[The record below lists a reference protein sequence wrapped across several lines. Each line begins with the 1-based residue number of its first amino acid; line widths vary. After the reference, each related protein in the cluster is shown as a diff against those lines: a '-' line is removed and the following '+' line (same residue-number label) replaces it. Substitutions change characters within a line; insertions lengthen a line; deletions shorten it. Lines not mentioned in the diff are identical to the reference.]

1 MLQPQPPP
9 AHLPQVVVPVQLLA
23 MVVEIQAVAGMA
35 EAVCQRSCREHRPCA
50 RSRGP
55 AHCDCA
61 VVRRLCARFKG
72 PVRCDHAVILRIGHT
87 SEACQRSCGVC
98 RPCACPKGPAL
109 TSWPAMYF
117 RVLTCNRPVL
127 KSKSIQKVRTGF
139 PTNKP
144 RKERSTFAL
153 MLCLQSNDPS
163 SGKGKPA

>member
-55 AHCDCA
+55 AH
-61 VVRRLCARFKG
+61 
-72 PVRCDHAVILRIGHT
+72 
-87 SEACQRSCGVC
+87 
-98 RPCACPKGPAL
+98 L